1 MMRSLQNLRGLCHLQ
16 QDFAFKNAAFGNQ
29 ARKTS
34 GEQVSHVNV
43 INRSGQDTK
52 IHEIK
57 HKWKC

>member
-1 MMRSLQNLRGLCHLQ
+1 MMKSHQNFRHLCHLQ
-16 QDFAFKNAAFGNQ
+16 QDFAFKNVAFRNQ

-34 GEQVSHVNV
+34 REQVSHVNV
-43 INRSGQDTK
+43 INRIGQDTK